1 MRVLIAIACLASMSQ
16 ARQARFE
23 EQEQPKQSLSSFL
36 LAGNPALAGATGVAP
51 KTTQNLARPAVE
63 MAERKFGAPA
73 KLNLPKKK
81 YVGITQAKT
90 RSSADVKFDVRT
102 LGGFT
107 EPTGTKK
114 GDTNWLKN
122 VDPYGLG
129 YFDPWGYTIGA
140 SEAQIRT
147 YREAE
152 LKHGR
157 IAMLAALGFFVGET
171 YHPLFD
177 GTIDGAS
184 VYALQKSW
192 AYESSVFIV
201 PLLLVATFEFINAAA
216 VFNAFGKVFD
226 SGDSLAPVGL
236 TFDPLGLSPK
246 DPEAFK
252 EMRTKELNNG
262 RLAMI
267 AIAGLFT
274 QEAITGEPIFR

>member
-16 ARQARFE
+16 AS
-23 EQEQPKQSLSSFL
+23 QEQPKQSLASFL
-36 LAGNPALAGATGVAP
+36 LAGNPAFAGATGVAP
-51 KTTQNLARPAVE
+51 KTSQNLGRAAVE
-63 MAERKFGAPA
+63 MAERKFAAPA

-81 YVGITQAKT
+81 YVGITQGKT
-90 RSSADVKFDVRT
+90 RDASDVIYDVRE

-114 GDTNWLKN
+114 GDMNWLKN

-140 SEAQIRT
+140 TQEQIRV

-157 IAMLAALGFFVGET
+157 IAMLAVLGFFVGEQ

-184 VYALQKSW
+184 IYAFQKSIAFEGNIW
-192 AYESSVFIV
+192 GV
-201 PLLLVATFEFINAAA
+201 PLLLIGLLEAIH
-216 VFNAFGKVFD
+216 
-226 SGDSLAPVGL
+226 GDVVYGVTGRRFVTGDYLGPIGIR
-236 TFDPLGLSPK
+236 FDPLGLSPK

-274 QEAITGEPIFR
+274 QECITGEPIFR